1 MKSTYSEKGDLVQS
15 FCGHMLL
22 MSSTSR
28 NLSLA
33 LILVLST
40 TTKLK
45 ELDGTTEDD
54 LVVKTKAI
62 VSRMI
67 RNVYR
72 PDPTGCAVKYKWRRR
87 IKGQLANTGKWLS
100 KWSVWNEIDLHRC
113 RENVSSGINGILE
126 NVAIYYFQPNGHA
139 LLCNTPVEVIQDS
152 AFQNGMVWYS
162 RV

>member
-1 MKSTYSEKGDLVQS
+1 
-15 FCGHMLL
+15 MLL

-72 PDPTGCAVKYKWRRR
+72 PDPTGCAVKYK
-87 IKGQLANTGKWLS
+87 
-100 KWSVWNEIDLHRC
+100 
-113 RENVSSGINGILE
+113 
-126 NVAIYYFQPNGHA
+126 
-139 LLCNTPVEVIQDS
+139 
-152 AFQNGMVWYS
+152 
-162 RV
+162 